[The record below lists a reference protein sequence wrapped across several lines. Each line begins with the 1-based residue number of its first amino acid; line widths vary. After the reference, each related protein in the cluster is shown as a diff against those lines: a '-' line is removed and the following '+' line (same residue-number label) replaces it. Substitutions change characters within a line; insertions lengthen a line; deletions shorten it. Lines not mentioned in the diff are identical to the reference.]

1 MFTDHVPVQQTKKQ
15 PSIID
20 LANAT
25 YSMTSSS
32 STQQS
37 SLLQQQQNNTSN
49 GDGASNSKGR
59 NFIRNGKN
67 GPRSFSSIPSTTKN
81 SLDDRLDAARAMLGI
96 SPCSVIDESVTTIM
110 GGRGGPGNKNNSNKS
125 SSLLQQEDQE
135 AADASVVITNDDP
148 NSSGRSRSNS
158 AGLDALAFYATRE
171 QEATVASTKTTMTMP
186 SNLPEGSSDLSTS
199 SSSDSDFGRF
209 IGGHNSDSSQI
220 SSSGHNNNNQATTVL
235 VVPHNPVTSSSD
247 DDSEIMPPPPPR
259 TNSNINTNNN
269 TRMSRRR
276 SVSNPEGMDK
286 WGTKRLRL
294 VLPASILEEEIA
306 EAEAAILIARKKKSL
321 ATTTAEGR
329 GGSSSINNVDE
340 DDDDEDDESDSSSS
354 PPTMVDE
361 EEENLDH
368 DQLLRRA
375 RSRLLEDLSIA
386 SGEKGVLTLPH
397 SLNKYKEVR
406 YDDVHIR
413 LLDNY
418 VCLFVCLCVCAEII
432 TMKTQPLLFYIFVL
446 LLLPQV
452 YNKNGR
458 IGIYTPAERA
468 AIIARFQKKR
478 KSRMWKKKIRYN
490 CRKNLADRRLRIKGR
505 FVKRSS
511 PSSSSNKNAVT
522 ATTNATTKVEET
534 RTTNVATTATTD
546 VGTNASAGAGAIQ
559 SIPEETEF
567 IENGEEDIEMPDVT
581 DPDAGFCPTD
591 DQPYRRLR
599 RHTIT

>member
-67 GPRSFSSIPSTTKN
+67 GPRSFSSMPSTTKN

-110 GGRGGPGNKNNSNKS
+110 GGRGGPGNKNSNNKS

-186 SNLPEGSSDLSTS
+186 SNLLEGSSDLSTS

-220 SSSGHNNNNQATTVL
+220 SSSSHNNNNQATTAL

-259 TNSNINTNNN
+259 TNYNINTNNN

-321 ATTTAEGR
+321 ATTITEGR
-329 GGSSSINNVDE
+329 GGSSSINNFDE

-397 SLNKYKEVR
+397 SLKKYKE
-406 YDDVHIR
+406 
-413 LLDNY
+413 
-418 VCLFVCLCVCAEII
+418 
-432 TMKTQPLLFYIFVL
+432 
-446 LLLPQV
+446 V